1 MLFPVALYQ
10 ALEEAFSV
18 HARCDSV
25 HPTPLCLDTV
35 RTEKDSDRGIYDD
48 IYIDSEFDLL
58 FFLPMCVRRRQ

>member
-1 MLFPVALYQ
+1 MFHVVRFALYQ

-35 RTEKDSDRGIYDD
+35 CTIVKT
-48 IYIDSEFDLL
+48 
-58 FFLPMCVRRRQ
+58 VNH